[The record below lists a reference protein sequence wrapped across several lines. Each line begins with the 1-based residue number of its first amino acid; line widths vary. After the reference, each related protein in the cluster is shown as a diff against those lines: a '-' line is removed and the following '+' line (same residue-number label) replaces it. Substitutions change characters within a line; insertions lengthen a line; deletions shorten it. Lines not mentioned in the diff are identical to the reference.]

1 MPIAKVLPAVQ
12 SKQFLFTGTDGRFP
26 VYTGLVARAA
36 EQKMLF
42 LKAAIWGNKAGERTR
57 CNVTFSKRYR
67 DAEGQWKTTQS
78 FGRNDL
84 LVFAKVAD
92 QAHSRIVELE
102 QAEDTS
108 GQDDD
113 ELP

>member
-1 MPIAKVLPAVQ
+1 MANQRPTATVRI
-12 SKQFLFTGTDGRFP
+12 GT
-26 VYTGLVARAA
+26 V
-36 EQKMLF
+36 
-42 LKAAIWGNKAGERTR
+42 KAAIWENQAGERTR

-67 DAEGQWKTTQS
+67 DAEGQWKTTHS

-84 LVFAKVAD
+84 LVLAKVAD

-102 QAEDTS
+102 QAEDTN

-113 ELP
+113 EPP